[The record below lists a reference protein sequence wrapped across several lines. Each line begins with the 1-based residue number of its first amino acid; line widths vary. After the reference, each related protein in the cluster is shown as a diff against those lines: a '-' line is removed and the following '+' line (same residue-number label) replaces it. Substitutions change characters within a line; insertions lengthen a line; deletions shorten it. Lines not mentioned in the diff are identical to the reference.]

1 MPNLQNLRDSYGNA
15 TVNQWVRVAI
25 SEYNKA
31 VEREGAGGIKVAE
44 SLVHY
49 LKKRVPELSAEY
61 DEVHGGRRKKD
72 DLSDI
77 CGSTGDLTD
86 LAQQA

>member
-31 VEREGAGGIKVAE
+31 VEREGAGKIKVDN
-44 SLVHY
+44 L
-49 LKKRVPELSAEY
+49 
-61 DEVHGGRRKKD
+61 
-72 DLSDI
+72 
-77 CGSTGDLTD
+77 
-86 LAQQA
+86 